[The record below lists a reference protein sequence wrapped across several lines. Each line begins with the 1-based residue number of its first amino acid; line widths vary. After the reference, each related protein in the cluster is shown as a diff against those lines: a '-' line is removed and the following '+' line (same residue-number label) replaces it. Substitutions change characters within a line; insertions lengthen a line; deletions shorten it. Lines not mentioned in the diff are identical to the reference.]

1 MAGFT
6 MGSVNDDPVQI
17 VRTIARISQMIIELR
32 DEYVQN
38 HRDDVLD
45 QIERRLDELEE
56 LHQQLHARRERDA
69 IG

>member
-6 MGSVNDDPVQI
+6 MDSINDEPVQI
-17 VRTIARISQMIIELR
+17 VRTIARISQMVIELR

-38 HRDDVLD
+38 QREDVLD
-45 QIERRLDELEE
+45 QIERRLDEIEE
-56 LHQQLHARRERDA
+56 LHQQLRARRERDA